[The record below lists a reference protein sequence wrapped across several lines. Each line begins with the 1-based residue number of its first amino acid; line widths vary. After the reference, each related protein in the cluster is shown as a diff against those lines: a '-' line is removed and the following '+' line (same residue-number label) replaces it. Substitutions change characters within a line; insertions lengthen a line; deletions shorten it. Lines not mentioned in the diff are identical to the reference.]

1 LAALV
6 LTLSFALAG
15 CAASD
20 QDSKE
25 SASPSPKGTVT
36 VSPSLPP
43 PAGQPSFSPKPKP
56 KPNPNP
62 KPTGKPGR
70 AVVTVRGTVSTGV
83 EAGCLMLTANGTA
96 YQLVG
101 GDRSALRAGRTVE
114 VVGEVQPELATTC
127 QQGTP
132 LLVRQIK
139 IG

>member
-1 LAALV
+1 LAALI

-15 CAASD
+15 CAASE
-20 QDSKE
+20 QAAKE
-25 SASPSPKGTVT
+25 SATPSPKGTVT

-43 PAGQPSFSPKPKP
+43 SAGQPSFSPKPDP
-56 KPNPNP
+56 IP
-62 KPTGKPGR
+62 KPTGKTDR
-70 AVVTVRGTVSTGV
+70 AVLTLRGTVSTGV
-83 EAGCLMLTANGTA
+83 EAGCLMLTANGAA

-101 GDRSALRAGRTVE
+101 GDRAALRPGRTVE

-132 LLVRQIK
+132 LLVRQVK